1 MNDMLNDLKQIVSE
15 KKSEKITKAH
25 FRLTEGGFAMAAKE
39 EFNY

>member
-25 FRLTEGGFAMAAKE
+25 FRLTDYGFAMAAKGRT
-39 EFNY
+39 